1 LTRSLR
7 SLLIRGGV
15 TVAIVGLGSS
25 VAYAASSV
33 PESDP
38 TEAVGALSVPA
49 EDAVDREEALASL
62 SAVAEKKR
70 QEKAAADAA
79 AAQAA
84 AAAAAQAQAEAAAK
98 AAADAAAAQA
108 AADAQEAA
116 RKAAAEAASRELA
129 RTATT
134 PDGARAIA
142 RAMLADYGWSD
153 SQFTCL
159 NNLWTR
165 ESNWNYQARNTSSG
179 AYGIPQSLP
188 ASKMASAGDDWRTN
202 PATQIKWGL
211 GYIQDVYGSPCG
223 AWSHSQSVGWY

>member
-1 LTRSLR
+1 MTRSLR

-15 TVAIVGLGSS
+15 TAAIVGLGSS

-38 TEAVGALSVPA
+38 AEAVGALSVPV
-49 EDAVDREEALASL
+49 EDTFDRQQTLTSLA
-62 SAVAEKKR
+62 AVAEKKR
-70 QEKAAADAA
+70 QEKAAADEA

-84 AAAAAQAQAEAAAK
+84 AEAAAAAAQEAQRQ
-98 AAADAAAAQA
+98 AAADAA
-108 AADAQEAA
+108 
-116 RKAAAEAASRELA
+116 SREQA

-134 PDGARAIA
+134 PEGARAIA

-159 NNLWTR
+159 NNLWNR
-165 ESNWNYQARNTSSG
+165 ESNWNYQARNKSSG

-188 ASKMASAGDDWRTN
+188 ASKMASAGADWRIN
-202 PATQIKWGL
+202 PATQITWGL
-211 GYIQDVYGSPCG
+211 GYIQDVYGTPCG